1 MASQIRILPEQLC
14 NRIAAGEVIERPA
27 SVVKELVENS
37 LDAGASEITVEVEKG
52 GRRLIRV
59 VDDGCGMG
67 REDVFLCLERH
78 ATSKIAGDA
87 DLFSLRTLGFRGEA
101 LPSIASVSRMT
112 LRSRSADSEA
122 GMELVVEGGEIRRA
136 EACGMAVGTSIEVR
150 DLFFRMPARRKFLRR
165 DETELSHIG
174 DVVTRIALAHPEV
187 QFSLLHHGRKLVDV
201 RRNEGLRSRVAGLLG
216 RSLAGEL
223 LAVDRSGGEGRV
235 FGLVGPPSTSR
246 ATTGAIHTFIN
257 GRTIRDRVV
266 QHAVMEAYRTLLPKG
281 RYPVVVL
288 FIEVDPAEVD
298 VNVHPTKHEVRFR
311 RQAQVHDFITG
322 AIRQVLGGS
331 SWLRQEPATEASP
344 ADRPPALQRVPSAGD
359 AAERGREGVRESLGR
374 YLQRQEESG
383 GMGSTRPSARPLI
396 RLPERAPEDDREEGA
411 GFFSNLRYIGQ
422 YHDSY
427 LLCQDGSD
435 LVLIDQHA
443 AHERIGYER
452 LRQGWRRGTIERQQL
467 LFPPVLEFGHAEAD
481 LVESHLAHFSGLGFE
496 LEHFGGNSY
505 VLKAIPQILAR
516 DDAETL
522 VRDVVDELGRLGS
535 SSLID
540 DAVDRVLIRMACHGM
555 IRANQALTPEQVRA
569 LLRQLDGIDFSAQ
582 CPHGRPV
589 MHRLSLAEVEKFFHR
604 G

>member
-1 MASQIRILPEQLC
+1 MSSQIRILPEHLC
-14 NRIAAGEVIERPA
+14 NKIAAGEVIERPA

-37 LDAGASEITVEVEKG
+37 LDAGASEITIEVEKG

-59 VDDGCGMG
+59 IDDGCGMG

-78 ATSKIAGDA
+78 ATSKIASDA

-112 LRSRSADSEA
+112 LRSRPADSEA
-122 GMELVVEGGEIRRA
+122 GMELVIEGGDIRRA

-174 DVVTRIALAHPEV
+174 DVVTKIALAHPAV
-187 QFSLLHHGRKLVDV
+187 QFRLLHQGRKLVDV
-201 RRNEGLRSRVAGLLG
+201 RRNEDLRSRVTGLLG

-223 LAVDRSGGEGRV
+223 LAVDCSGAEGRV
-235 FGLVGPPSTSR
+235 HGLVGPPQTSR
-246 ATTGAIHTFIN
+246 ATTGAIYTFVN

-288 FIEVDPAEVD
+288 FVEIDPAEVD

-311 RQAQVHDFITG
+311 HQAQVHDFIAD
-322 AIRQVLGGS
+322 AIRKVLGDS
-331 SWLRQEPATEASP
+331 SWLLQESPSQNESSPLNPQGPPWRTPAGGE
-344 ADRPPALQRVPSAGD
+344 V
-359 AAERGREGVRESLGR
+359 AERCREGVRESLDR
-374 YLQRQEESG
+374 YMQRR
-383 GMGSTRPSARPLI
+383 TDVAPSVPGCSLI
-396 RLPERAPEDDREEGA
+396 RMPEKEPADNTAEA
-411 GFFSNLRYIGQ
+411 ANGFFSGLRYIGQ

-427 LLCQDGSD
+427 LLCQDGDD
-435 LVLIDQHA
+435 LILIDQHA
-443 AHERIGYER
+443 AHERVGYER
-452 LRQGWRRGTIERQQL
+452 LRQGWRRGEIERQQL
-467 LFPPVLEFGHAEAD
+467 LFPPVMEFSHAEAD
-481 LVESHLAHFSGLGFE
+481 LVKSHLGHFSELGFE

-522 VRDVVDELGRLGS
+522 VRDVVDELGRLGR

-540 DAVDRVLIRMACHGM
+540 EAVDRVLIRMACHSM
-555 IRANQALTPEQVRA
+555 VRANQALTPEQVRA
-569 LLRQLDGIDFSAQ
+569 LMRQLDSIDFNAQ

-604 G
+604 S